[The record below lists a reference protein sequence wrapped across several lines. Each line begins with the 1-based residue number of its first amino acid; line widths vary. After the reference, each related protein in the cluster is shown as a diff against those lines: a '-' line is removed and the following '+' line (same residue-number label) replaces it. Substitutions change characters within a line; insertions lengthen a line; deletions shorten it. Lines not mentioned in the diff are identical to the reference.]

1 MGSRTFYSLPAT
13 RCSLHSVRPMTP
25 ARASALLLIVVY
37 LGFISLGLPDGTLGV
52 AWPRMRDSLGLPI
65 GLAGPLVLVITLL
78 SGLSG
83 FNSGRIVGRFGTGPV
98 VLISCL
104 ATGGALVV
112 ISQAQGLFWLFL
124 AGIPLGLGAGAVDAG
139 LNGFVARHYSGRHMN
154 WLHACWGIGATAGPL
169 LMAYT
174 LAGALGWRGG
184 YAIIGFGQL
193 GLALV
198 FLLTL
203 GLWRTVP
210 MRHDADAP
218 HVRNPPTT
226 TANST
231 AGWLSAAIYALYVA
245 VEGSV
250 GLWAGSILVESRG
263 FTPSD
268 AGQCVTGY
276 YGAITVGRI
285 LVGFVVEHWSNRRL
299 VLGGAAVALVGTI
312 VFAVATTTPLIVIGL
327 VLIGLGCAPVY
338 PGLMHEVPRRFA
350 PDAVQTI
357 IGRQSGGAY
366 LGAAATPPLAGLL
379 AQYSLESIAW
389 GVIAGTAMLIATILW
404 LDRLTPERN

>member
-1 MGSRTFYSLPAT
+1 
-13 RCSLHSVRPMTP
+13 MTP
-25 ARASALLLIVVY
+25 TRASALLLIVVY
-37 LGFISLGLPDGTLGV
+37 LGFISLGLPDGTFGV
-52 AWPRMRDSLGLPI
+52 AWPKMRDSLGLPV
-65 GLAGPLVLVITLL
+65 GVAGPLVLVITLL
-78 SGLSG
+78 SGISG
-83 FNSGRIVGRFGTGPV
+83 FNSGRIVARFRTGPV

-104 ATGGALVV
+104 ATGTALVA

-124 AGIPLGLGAGAVDAG
+124 AAIPLGLGAGAVDAG
-139 LNGFVARHYSGRHMN
+139 LNGFVAQHYSGRHMN

-174 LAGALGWRGG
+174 LAGSLGWRGG
-184 YAIIGFGQL
+184 YAIIGGGQL
-193 GLALV
+193 MLALV

-210 MRHDADAP
+210 VRHDADAA
-218 HVRNPPTT
+218 HVLNPPQTG
-226 TANST
+226 ANST
-231 AGWLSAAIYALYVA
+231 AGWLSGALYALYVA

-263 FTPSD
+263 FTPSE
-268 AGQCVTGY
+268 AGRCVTGF
-276 YGAITVGRI
+276 YGAITAGRI

-299 VLGGAAVALVGTI
+299 VLGGAGVALAGTI
-312 VFAVATTTPLIVIGL
+312 VFAAASTTPLIVLGL

-338 PGLMHEVPRRFA
+338 PGLMHEVPRRFS

-366 LGAAATPPLAGLL
+366 LGAAAPPPRAGVR
-379 AQYSLESIAW
+379 AQNSRESIA
-389 GVIAGTAMLIATILW
+389 GAVIGGTALLIAAILW
-404 LDRLTPERN
+404 LDRLTPEREI